1 MGTIYEGPEEQ
12 RARVRTI
19 VKKWDQ
25 QEKKHEAPGRKA
37 KQVHGA
43 GAM

>member
-12 RARVRTI
+12 RVGVRII
-19 VKKWDQ
+19 VNKWDQ
-25 QEKKHEAPGRKA
+25 RKQHKAPGRKA